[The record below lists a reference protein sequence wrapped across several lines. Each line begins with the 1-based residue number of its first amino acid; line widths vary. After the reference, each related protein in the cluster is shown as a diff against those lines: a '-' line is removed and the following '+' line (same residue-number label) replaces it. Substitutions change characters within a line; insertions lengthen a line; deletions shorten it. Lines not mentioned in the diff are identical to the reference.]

1 MDWKTSFKEGKEII
15 FSTTSNECKP
25 NANIVISLGFVDDK
39 ILISNNQ
46 MNQSQKNIEENSN
59 VCLIGDYIR
68 IKGTAKSFDSGKYFN
83 ICCKKNKDYIVKN
96 AILISINEVF
106 DLDKLEKLK

>member
-1 MDWKTSFKEGKEII
+1 MDWKTSFMEGKEII
-15 FSTTSNECKP
+15 LSTTSNECKP

-68 IKGTAKSFDSGKYFN
+68 IKGNAETFDSGKYFD
-83 ICCKKNKDYIVKN
+83 ICCEKNKEYSVKK
-96 AILISINEVF
+96 AILVSINEVF
-106 DLDKLEKLK
+106 DLDNLKKIK